1 MSVGAYGL
9 VEVRGAANAILVTDR
24 MAKAAD
30 VTFAAEDHVCGGHV
44 VIFMAGDV
52 AAVKAAV
59 ESVTQNPPC
68 EVYNTFVI
76 SSPSEE
82 TEAAVQQLI
91 DRRNKKHKGKNDG
104 WF

>member
-1 MSVGAYGL
+1 MSAGAYGL
-9 VEVRGAANAILVTDR
+9 VEVRGAANGILVTDR

-30 VTFAAEDHVCGGHV
+30 VDFIAEDHVCGGHV
-44 VIFMAGDV
+44 VIFMAGEV

-59 ESVTQNPPC
+59 DAVAKNPPC

-76 SSPSEE
+76 SNPSSE
-82 TEAAVQQLI
+82 TEEAVQQLI